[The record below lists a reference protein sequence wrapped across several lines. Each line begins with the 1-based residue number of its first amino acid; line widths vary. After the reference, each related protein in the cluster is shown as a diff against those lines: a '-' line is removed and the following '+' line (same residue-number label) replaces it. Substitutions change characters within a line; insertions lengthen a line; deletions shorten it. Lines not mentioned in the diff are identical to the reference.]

1 MVGTLSGKKM
11 FMKPLKT
18 VMLLAALLLPTTA
31 VTSLAQNAAAPD
43 PTQDRL
49 MLSAGFLSAHPDLR
63 YRLLGMEEFK
73 QGRYEDALK
82 FFQRA
87 AFYADKPSQGMVG
100 EMLWNG
106 QGAPKDVALAYAWMD
121 LAAERG
127 YVGFLG
133 LRERYW
139 SALNETERQRAVQEG
154 AALYAKYGDAAA
166 QPRIATTLRR
176 ERRKIT
182 GSRTGFV
189 GNVQIYVP
197 GPNGFEQI
205 DGSKFF
211 DEKYWDPKQ
220 YQAWHDNV
228 WMKPRIGRVSVGD
241 LEQLPAQQPAS
252 RIPDAKPDVD
262 ATEPETPERNESE
275 LGTRKDG

>member
-1 MVGTLSGKKM
+1 MVVPLWGKRM
-11 FMKPLKT
+11 FIKPLKT
-18 VMLLAALLLPTTA
+18 VILLAALLLPTTA
-31 VTSLAQNAAAPD
+31 MTSLAQNAAAPD

-106 QGAPKDVALAYAWMD
+106 QGAPKDVALAYTWMD

-127 YVGFLG
+127 YAGFLG

-139 SALNETERQRAVQEG
+139 NALNETERQRAVQEG
-154 AALYAKYGDAAA
+154 AAVYAKYGDAAA

-176 ERRKIT
+176 ERGEIT
-182 GSRTGFV
+182 GSRTGV
-189 GNVQIYVP
+189 G
-197 GPNGFEQI
+197 G
-205 DGSKFF
+205 DG
-211 DEKYWDPKQ
+211 E
-220 YQAWHDNV
+220 
-228 WMKPRIGRVSVGD
+228 I
-241 LEQLPAQQPAS
+241 
-252 RIPDAKPDVD
+252 
-262 ATEPETPERNESE
+262 
-275 LGTRKDG
+275 